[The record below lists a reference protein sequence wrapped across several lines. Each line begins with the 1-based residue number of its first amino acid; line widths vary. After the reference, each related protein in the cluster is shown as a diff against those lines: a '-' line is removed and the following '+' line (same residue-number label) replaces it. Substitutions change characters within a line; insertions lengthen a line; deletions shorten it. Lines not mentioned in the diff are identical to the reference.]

1 MRRSRG
7 IAAFTLL
14 ELMLVVVIISLLAA
28 IVAPQIVGRSREA
41 KIGTAKGQ
49 IANFE
54 SALELYKLDN
64 DNYPS
69 TEQGLIA
76 LRQQPSG
83 DPPANNWKEPY
94 LKKDI
99 PKDPW
104 GNDYVYTCP
113 GKLDPNGYDIVS
125 PGPDGKM
132 DTEDDITNQT
142 DTTSTTK

>member
-1 MRRSRG
+1 
-7 IAAFTLL
+7 
-14 ELMLVVVIISLLAA
+14 MLVVVIISLLAA

-54 SALELYKLDN
+54 TALEMYKLDN

-69 TEQGLIA
+69 SEQGLIA

-83 DPPANNWKEPY
+83 DPPANNWKGPY

-104 GNDYVYTCP
+104 GGDYTYTSP
-113 GKLDPNGYDIVS
+113 GKVDTEGYDIVS
-125 PGPDGKM
+125 PGPDGKL
-132 DTEDDITNQT
+132 DTEDDVANYQT
-142 DTTSTTK
+142 ESTATTK